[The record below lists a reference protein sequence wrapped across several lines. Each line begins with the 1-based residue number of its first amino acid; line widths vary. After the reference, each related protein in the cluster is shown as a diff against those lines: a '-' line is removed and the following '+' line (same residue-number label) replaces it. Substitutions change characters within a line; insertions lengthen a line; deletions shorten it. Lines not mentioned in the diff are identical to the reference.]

1 MMTQPIYDIWR
12 ILDFPYEHTRAEIRG
27 HCQNAYLGN
36 HTSLARVLGRYKMFL
51 DTRDLDLAPH
61 LLIDGYWE
69 IWVTAAMM
77 RTVRR
82 GSVVADIGANF
93 GYFSLLMADLVGPD
107 GRVLCFEP
115 NPDLVPLLTQTM
127 GINNFGHQTTIHPVA
142 VGAHAG
148 HIQLEM
154 NGSHIGSARPVI
166 DDRKPTNSRFK
177 KQIDTRITMSALDD
191 IPNAMNLDFIK
202 MDVEGFEYEVWLGM
216 QRILD
221 QNKPLT
227 IFMEFTIDRLAN
239 ARGFLEEILD
249 RGFALEII
257 DYFNGIIPITVDA
270 LFDQGH
276 NIDHML
282 VFKRGD

>member
-1 MMTQPIYDIWR
+1 MTIQPIYDIWR

-27 HCQNAYLGN
+27 HCQNAYLGS

-166 DDRKPTNSRFK
+166 DDRKPTNSRVK

-202 MDVEGFEYEVWLGM
+202 MDVEGFEFEVWRGM

-221 QNKPLT
+221 QNKPMT

-239 ARGFLEEILD
+239 ARGFLGEILD

-282 VFKRGD
+282 VFKRGY